1 MHDPT
6 DHAPIVLPLDA
17 THVGRQVRFNPTP
30 LLIGQPKQFLRMI
43 PTFQTNQNR
52 MESGLPSRS
61 SKINEFG
68 P

>member
-30 LLIGQPKQFLRMI
+30 LLIAQPKQVLAHDPDLPDESKSYGIRIAF
-43 PTFQTNQNR
+43 PQQQN
-52 MESGLPSRS
+52 
-61 SKINEFG
+61 
-68 P
+68 